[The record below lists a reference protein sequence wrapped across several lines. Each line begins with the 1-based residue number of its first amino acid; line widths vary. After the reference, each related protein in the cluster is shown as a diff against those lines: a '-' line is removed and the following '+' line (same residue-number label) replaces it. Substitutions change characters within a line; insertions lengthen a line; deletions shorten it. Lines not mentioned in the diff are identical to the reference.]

1 MFKDYSKYQVS
12 DFLTDDYFIDSM
24 FLPTSESE
32 SFWKSL
38 IDEDKINV
46 DEFITAYVTLK
57 ELHEN
62 KPEVDSER
70 IDVLWDRIE
79 NTNYSKGIRIKRF
92 RLIRYL
98 AVACS
103 FVGLIGFS
111 LFTFTKTG
119 KEDPMQS
126 ISDFA
131 NENIIHNQQ
140 PTNQIQLVS
149 GNKTIAVDGAQAQ
162 VEYDENGKLK
172 VNKQS
177 VTINQSTGI
186 TNDLPV
192 YNQLKV
198 PYGKRA
204 FLTLSDGTSLWVNT
218 GTTVVYPTAFAK
230 DRREIF
236 VEGEVYA
243 EVFHDAKRPFIIKTD
258 KIDVQVLGTVFNLTA
273 YREDKQINVVLVS
286 GSVNVKP
293 KNGKPTIIKPNQLF
307 AYTDQAST
315 LENVDV
321 ENYTSWHDGNYVFH
335 NEPIENIL
343 LRLSR
348 YYNVTMKLPTTAS
361 GITCS
366 GKLELKDDLN
376 QLLNGLSEI
385 TSMSFGVKDNVYR
398 IRFE

>member
-70 IDVLWDRIE
+70 IDVLWNRIE

-92 RLIRYL
+92 RFIRYI

-111 LFTFTKTG
+111 LFTFTKIG
-119 KEDPMQS
+119 KEDSMQS

-149 GNKTIAVDGAQAQ
+149 GNKTIAVDGAQVQ

-398 IRFE
+398 VRFE